1 MLNLKLANELVDAAL
16 KQARASQFQAI
27 TVVVLDSGGSVL
39 VVKREDGASFLRFD
53 VARGKAWGAL
63 GMGMGSRSLAQRATT
78 HPSFIAAL
86 GPLTDGRLVPVP
98 GGVLIRDAAKNIVGA
113 VGISGET
120 SDNDEACAIAGIEA
134 VGLIADPGVSPDIPT
149 PKR

>member
-1 MLNLKLANELVDAAL
+1 VLDLNRANSLVDAAL
-16 KQARASQFQAI
+16 KHARASQFLPLA
-27 TVVVLDSGGSVL
+27 VVVLDAGGAVVVL
-39 VVKREDGASFLRFD
+39 KREDGASFLRPQ
-53 VARGKAWGAL
+53 VATGKAWGAL

-86 GPLTDGRLVPVP
+86 GPLTDGRMVPVP
-98 GGVLIRDAAKNIVGA
+98 GGVLVRDADKNIVGA

-134 VGLIADPGVSPDIPT
+134 AGFTADPGVSADLPG